1 MNNNYMVDPGIK
13 DLIDAMN
20 GTGVIKTVSCCE
32 GHEGH
37 KYFPKPYIAFYID
50 SAQIVNLAKALNA
63 TVEYFENIYSGSGI
77 YFDASWVCDNQTH
90 GSQDCSPKGYISLSI
105 AIYTPLDIKEIVFDK
120 LKTNLLKYLPC
131 KS

>member
-1 MNNNYMVDPGIK
+1 MNNNYTVDPGIK

-63 TVEYFENIYSGSGI
+63 TVEYRQSR
-77 YFDASWVCDNQTH
+77 VCAD
-90 GSQDCSPKGYISLSI
+90 GRR
-105 AIYTPLDIKEIVFDK
+105 
-120 LKTNLLKYLPC
+120 
-131 KS
+131 